1 MDGPAFRQVERHLL
15 RRIETIQNHEDDTTA
30 RVSRPII
37 CRMCGIGD
45 VIVIDAPSERRE
57 TLAYDRVLVDLDD
70 VFVPR
75 ISKVSSEAL

>member
-1 MDGPAFRQVERHLL
+1 
-15 RRIETIQNHEDDTTA
+15 
-30 RVSRPII
+30 
-37 CRMCGIGD
+37 MCGIGD